1 MHCVIFSWSLFMDAC
16 KHLYHR
22 DVEFWWYI
30 IVCILRL
37 FFSYHNFFP
46 IRYGHYFI
54 CDQCLWT
61 LCLKKLSLKSCYWD
75 MKWGHLRFYYM
86 HDRNQPMHACM
97 HAYIIEQS
105 ACVLNRDFDF
115 FPFIAFQPILL
126 FFAKLFDT
134 SLYWYIQWLKLQYIP
149 DTYLLQY
156 SHIRNSEFWW

>member
-16 KHLYHR
+16 KHLYYR
-22 DVEFWWYI
+22 DMEFWWSI
-30 IVCILRL
+30 TVCILRL

-46 IRYGHYFI
+46 VRYGHYFI
-54 CDQCLWT
+54 WDQCLWT
-61 LCLKKLSLKSCYWD
+61 LCLKKLSLKSCCWD

-115 FPFIAFQPILL
+115 FPLYCLSTNFIILTL
-126 FFAKLFDT
+126 
-134 SLYWYIQWLKLQYIP
+134 P
-149 DTYLLQY
+149 NY
-156 SHIRNSEFWW
+156 SHIQNSEFCG